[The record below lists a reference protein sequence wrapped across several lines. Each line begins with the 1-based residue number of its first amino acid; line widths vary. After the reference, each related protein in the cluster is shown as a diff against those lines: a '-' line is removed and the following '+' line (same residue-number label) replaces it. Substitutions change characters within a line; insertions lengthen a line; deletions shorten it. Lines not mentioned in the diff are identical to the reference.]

1 MQLYNQN
8 RIFESVNTLLIKKII
23 RPTSERISALLQ
35 YFIYFTADFYRQ
47 IIIETQNNLDID
59 TILT

>member
-47 IIIETQNNLDID
+47 IITET
-59 TILT
+59 